1 MHRLIHSTA
10 FFLFLSLGLVSC
22 STPAKMSKLE
32 AGTIQSVTTT
42 LHQRDVDYWRPGF
55 TATHLGLIGSQVGTG
70 SAAHVVGAA
79 AGVVIGGIIGFASEK
94 HDSRTIKRRVLI
106 RLDSGSRLELQVPTK
121 RQLRE
126 GQRVWVAYDMK
137 GLPHHLVDTPGD
149 Y

>member
-1 MHRLIHSTA
+1 MTCQIRPIAALLI
-10 FFLFLSLGLVSC
+10 FGLASC
-22 STPAKMSKLE
+22 ASAPKISKIE
-32 AGTIQSVTTT
+32 GGTIQSSITKV
-42 LHQRDVDYWRPGF
+42 HHRDVDYWRPGF
-55 TATHLGLIGSQVGTG
+55 TATHLGIIGSQIGSG

-94 HDSRTIKRRVLI
+94 HDSHKVTRDVLI
-106 RLDSGSRLELQVPTK
+106 RLDSGTGLSVQVPTD
-121 RQLRE
+121 RALRK